1 MPAEGASNAAR
12 RRTGSPI
19 RGSRPDLGRRAVRP
33 RLRRRPSGS
42 GPGPRGAMTTCSAPP
57 GWTCR
62 GAPLSRARRFDKSSK
77 YHQKQQAI
85 VPRRSDTVGA
95 VQWRISSRTRG
106 FPRGPENCSSPG
118 PAPDHVQRV
127 RVQIS
132 YKPVAVLARGAE
144 PELSS
149 ASGGGDVAAQVLRA
163 EFVLHDFL
171 GTDPAADAGDTLR
184 THANEKRPLPLE
196 DVERRFRRSRA
207 VSDHP
212 RRSQSPRS
220 LDVVV
225 LTALA
230 A

>member
-95 VQWRISSRTRG
+95 VRWGISSRTRG
-106 FPRGPENCSSPG
+106 FPREPESCRSPG
-118 PAPDHVQRV
+118 RASDHVQRSQ
-127 RVQIS
+127 VQILPPLLIS
-132 YKPVAVLARGAE
+132 MQVRAGFAGHRGTGLGL
-144 PELSS
+144 LS
-149 ASGGGDVAAQVLRA
+149 
-163 EFVLHDFL
+163 
-171 GTDPAADAGDTLR
+171 AGCLLTLR
-184 THANEKRPLPLE
+184 LLPGGSRRAMRPARERAIRLERPLC
-196 DVERRFRRSRA
+196 
-207 VSDHP
+207 
-212 RRSQSPRS
+212 Q
-220 LDVVV
+220 
-225 LTALA
+225 
-230 A
+230 